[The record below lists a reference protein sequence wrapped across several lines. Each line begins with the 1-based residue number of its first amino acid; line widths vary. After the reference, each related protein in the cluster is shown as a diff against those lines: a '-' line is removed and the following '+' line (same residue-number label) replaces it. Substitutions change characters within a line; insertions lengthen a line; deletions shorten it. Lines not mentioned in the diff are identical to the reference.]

1 MNNMETKFEG
11 NVNGKKFTNR
21 EEMEHY
27 IQALIS
33 NGVDITDLSFK
44 TTTATNEV
52 HEKMEEKDHVCDF
65 RKKVFADWI
74 EEAKPEFIKTS
85 FMEYLVPFVNEQN
98 FLLDSQTGEIGLD
111 RMKKDAE
118 EKLVRRMDLFTQII
132 VGAIKS
138 GEFFID
144 DIKSYLLTL
153 RDKFKAKAEWCQNRT
168 IYFKTLIDYSG
179 GEKYVDVYA
188 CTEGKVIYETVG
200 GFCSAMIDIINDNIR
215 ILK

>member
-1 MNNMETKFEG
+1 MNKMETKFEG

-44 TTTATNEV
+44 TTTATNDV
-52 HEKMEEKDHVCDF
+52 HEKLEVKEPICEC
-65 RKKVFADWI
+65 RKKTFVDWI

-85 FMEYLVPFVNEQN
+85 FMEYLVPFVDEQH
-98 FLLDSQTGEIGLD
+98 FLLDSKTGEIGLD

-132 VGAIKS
+132 VREIKR
-138 GEFFID
+138 GRNDPKEIAA
-144 DIKSYLLTL
+144 YLLQL

-168 IYFKTLIDYSG
+168 IYFKTLIECSG
-179 GEKYVDVYA
+179 GEKYVDLYA

-200 GFCSAMIDIINDNIR
+200 GFCSAMIDIITDNIQK
-215 ILK
+215 LK

>member
-1 MNNMETKFEG
+1 MNKMETKFEG

-44 TTTATNEV
+44 STTATKEV
-52 HEKMEEKDHVCDF
+52 HEKMEAKEPVCTC
-65 RKKVFADWI
+65 RKKTFADWI
-74 EEAKPEFIKTS
+74 EEAKPEFIETS

-98 FLLDSQTGEIGLD
+98 FLLDSKTGEIGLD

-132 VGAIKS
+132 VREIKR
-138 GEFFID
+138 GRNDPKEIAA
-144 DIKSYLLTL
+144 YLLQL
-153 RDKFKAKAEWCQNRT
+153 RDKFKAKAEWCQNRA
-168 IYFKTLIDYSG
+168 IYFKTLIECSG
-179 GEKYVDVYA
+179 GEKYVDIYA
-188 CTEGKVIYETVG
+188 CTEGKAIYETVG
-200 GFCSAMIDIINDNIR
+200 GFCSAMIDIITDNIQK
-215 ILK
+215 LK